1 MTKQIYFTRI
11 NFAKILEKCVK
22 YSYILDRIVYLIL
35 LFREGTSSSLKKR
48 YDYSGGIPG
57 F

>member
-22 YSYILDRIVYLIL
+22 YSYILDRQNRLSDIAI
-35 LFREGTSSSLKKR
+35 
-48 YDYSGGIPG
+48 
-57 F
+57 